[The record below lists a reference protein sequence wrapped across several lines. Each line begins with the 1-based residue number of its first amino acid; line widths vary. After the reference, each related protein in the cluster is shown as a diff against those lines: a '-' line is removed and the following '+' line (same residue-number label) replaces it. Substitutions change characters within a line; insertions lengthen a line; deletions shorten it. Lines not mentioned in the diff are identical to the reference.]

1 MQDIGTGTRTAMAQ
15 IAAEELGVPLDRVE
29 VVLGDSARGP
39 YATLSA
45 GSSTTPSVGPAVRAA
60 AADAKRQI
68 IEIAAQRYD
77 LEERVLDIKDGVVVS
92 QDGNVSTQLADLLEM
107 LENSQ
112 ILGKGGRGPNPAGM
126 SVLTFG
132 VQVVEV
138 AVDIETGEVRVER
151 VAAAHDVGRIV
162 NPLGARSQVEGGII
176 QGVGHTLSE
185 QRLHDP
191 ETGQILTTSL
201 DAYRMPTIADVPEI
215 VCEFVDKP
223 DEHLT
228 NLGSK
233 GIGEPP
239 IIPLAAAV
247 ANAIRDATGADV
259 HELPITREEMLR
271 ALEAAKQKERRG
283 APAAV

>member
-1 MQDIGTGTRTAMAQ
+1 
-15 IAAEELGVPLDRVE
+15 
-29 VVLGDSARGP
+29 
-39 YATLSA
+39 
-45 GSSTTPSVGPAVRAA
+45 VRAA

-68 IEIAAQRYD
+68 IEIAAQRHH
-77 LEERVLDIKDGVVVS
+77 LEERVLDIKDGIVFS
-92 QDGNVSTQLADLLEM
+92 ADGNLSQPLEQLLEI

-112 ILGKGGRGPNPAGM
+112 ILGKGGRGPNPTGM

-151 VAAAHDVGRIV
+151 VAAAHDVGRII

-191 ETGQILTTSL
+191 ETGRILTTSL
-201 DAYRMPTIADVPEI
+201 DAYRMPTIADIPEI

-271 ALEAAKQKERRG
+271 ALEAAKKKERRG